1 MRHLIKSVCG
11 QQRGS
16 AVIHTLY
23 LIVCFGGLLSLLLF
37 VEQASYLDMRV
48 QQTADLT
55 TKAARV
61 AGEWEYYDKNSGE
74 KKKRL
79 FETTREAK
87 KYHADIIR
95 GAKEEALILL
105 DLNAEGLERR
115 AEEITIIHQKG
126 NKKSLYLQGIY
137 HLRIL
142 IKSELALFL
151 KNRSITIER
160 VSQSE
165 VRRRR

>member
-1 MRHLIKSVCG
+1 MMRLIKNVCAE
-11 QQRGS
+11 QRGS
-16 AVIHTLY
+16 AVIHSLY

-37 VEQASYLDMRV
+37 AGQVNYLDMRM

-61 AGEWEYYDKNSGE
+61 AGQWEYRDKDSGE

-87 KYHADIIR
+87 KHHADIIR

-105 DLNAEGLERR
+105 DLNAAGLERH
-115 AEEITIIHQKG
+115 ADEIMIIHQKG
-126 NKKSLYLQGIY
+126 NQKSLYLQGIY

-142 IKSELALFL
+142 IESEIALFF
-151 KNRSITIER
+151 KDMSITIER

-165 VRRRR
+165 VRRTR